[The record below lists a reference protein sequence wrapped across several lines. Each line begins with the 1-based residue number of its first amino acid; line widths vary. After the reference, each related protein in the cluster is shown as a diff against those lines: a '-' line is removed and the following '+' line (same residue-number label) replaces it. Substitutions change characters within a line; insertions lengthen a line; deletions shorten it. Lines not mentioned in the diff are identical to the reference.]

1 MPADFPTARSLSND
15 YALGCAHPVS
25 VTECALERATS
36 VPEAFIV
43 LTPERAHA
51 EAAQSAARWKS
62 GAPLSPL
69 DGVPVAWKDL
79 FDIAGRPRST
89 RSTSPRTPTL
99 GSSPTP
105 PAPALSASAKPTSPS
120 SPFPASASTR
130 TSARR

>member
-15 YALGCAHPVS
+15 YAPGCAHPVS

-43 LTPERAHA
+43 LSPERAHA

-79 FDIAGRPRST
+79 FDIAGT
-89 RSTSPRTPTL
+89 VIT
-99 GSSPTP
+99 
-105 PAPALSASAKPTSPS
+105 AASAVNAKHVATH
-120 SPFPASASTR
+120 TD
-130 TSARR
+130 